1 MDIEEK
7 KYFIIQNLKSDII
20 YTLNSHFKNEP
31 LVNSTNKLYA
41 DTYLLLLKEIQILYK
56 DSKKLSMPTCEHIF
70 KCGSRKGSRCTT
82 SVKIP
87 GNFCYKHKVKTIPD
101 QEIEELPLESKSV
114 AQERSDS
121 AKHRAEG
128 DSAKAQERSDSAK
141 AQERSDSAK
150 AQERSDKKEIICS
163 IRKNNFNNFVFKNTG
178 LIFKN
183 QKEKF
188 IVAKEG
194 LKGEWLPLSENDIE
208 ICKENHLRYKIID
221 FTKTSTASNAEI
233 VKSLFKLPFEN
244 NKEEEKN

>member
-128 DSAKAQERSDSAK
+128 D
-141 AQERSDSAK
+141 
-150 AQERSDKKEIICS
+150 KKEIICS

>member
-1 MDIEEK
+1 
-7 KYFIIQNLKSDII
+7 
-20 YTLNSHFKNEP
+20 
-31 LVNSTNKLYA
+31 
-41 DTYLLLLKEIQILYK
+41 
-56 DSKKLSMPTCEHIF
+56 MPTCEHIF

>member
-101 QEIEELPLESKSV
+101 QEIEELPLTKDSKSV
-114 AQERSDS
+114 ASAMHGVNGDKEQSD
-121 AKHRAEG
+121 K
-128 DSAKAQERSDSAK
+128 
-141 AQERSDSAK
+141 
-150 AQERSDKKEIICS
+150 SDKKEIICS

-178 LIFKN
+178 LIFKS

-194 LKGEWLPLSENDIE
+194 LKGEWLPLSDNDIE
-208 ICKENHLRYKIID
+208 TCKENHLRYKIID
-221 FTKTSTASNAEI
+221 FTKTSTGSNTEI
-233 VKSLFKLPFEN
+233 VKSLFKLPFEK
-244 NKEEEKN
+244 NKEEDQKN

>member
-1 MDIEEK
+1 MILYFLYFPLSKNNVKMDIEEK

-128 DSAKAQERSDSAK
+128 D
-141 AQERSDSAK
+141 
-150 AQERSDKKEIICS
+150 KKEIICS